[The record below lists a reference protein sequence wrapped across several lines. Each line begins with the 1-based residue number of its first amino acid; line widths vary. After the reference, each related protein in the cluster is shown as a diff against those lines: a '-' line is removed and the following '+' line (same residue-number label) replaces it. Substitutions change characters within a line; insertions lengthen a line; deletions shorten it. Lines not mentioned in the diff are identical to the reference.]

1 MCSPPHDSGFD
12 FNYDSAFDTLLYNMI
27 PLYTMEETLTLSLRL
42 VDPTRLSLCVHADSY
57 PVSCVVSTQDGSYVV
72 S

>member
-1 MCSPPHDSGFD
+1 MGSAPRSDGFD
-12 FNYDSAFDTLLYNMI
+12 FNYDSAFDRVLYNMI

-42 VDPTRLSLCVHADSY
+42 QSPTRPSSIRLD
-57 PVSCVVSTQDGSYVV
+57 YVY